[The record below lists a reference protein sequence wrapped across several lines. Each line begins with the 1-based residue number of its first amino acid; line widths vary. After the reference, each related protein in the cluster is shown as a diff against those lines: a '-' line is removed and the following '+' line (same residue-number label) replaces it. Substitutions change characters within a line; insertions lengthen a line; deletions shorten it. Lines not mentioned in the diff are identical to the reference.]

1 MEPPS
6 ISFAGQALS
15 SGGME
20 KRVKNQVKVQ
30 AKIEGPSLNLNLN
43 LNLNSCSTERR
54 VL

>member
-30 AKIEGPSLNLNLN
+30 AKIKVKKTLNDKIRSREGLGMG
-43 LNLNSCSTERR
+43 
-54 VL
+54 